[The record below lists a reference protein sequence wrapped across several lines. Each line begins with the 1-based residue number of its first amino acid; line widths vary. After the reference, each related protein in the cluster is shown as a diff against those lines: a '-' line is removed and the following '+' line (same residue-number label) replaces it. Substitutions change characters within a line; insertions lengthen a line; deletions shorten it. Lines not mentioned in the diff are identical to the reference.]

1 MSLNLLSSLII
12 SQVFFSRHH
21 FGLQLLLQAADNL
34 HINNIGKLKN
44 KNISWETTLEL
55 TSK

>member
-55 TSK
+55 T